1 MGRRDIESAAGYVLA
16 TVIGVLGAL
25 VLVHW
30 ATCPGVC

>member
-1 MGRRDIESAAGYVLA
+1 MGRRDIESAAGVILA
-16 TVIGVLGAL
+16 MAIGVLGTL